1 MLNELLA
8 RRVVI
13 VLGKGGVGRSSL
25 SAALAKAATQ
35 NGRRALVMECD
46 SRAPIASVYDLPSS
60 YEPAEA
66 APGMYLMT
74 LDGRHALE
82 QYLRI
87 VVPSRLLLK
96 TVFSSRLYQF
106 FVQAAPGLRELM
118 ALGKVYYEA
127 DRDRA
132 NSAHWDT
139 IIVDA
144 PASGQALSLL
154 KMPRAARA
162 TFGEGIVGK
171 EANHISSLLSDRARC
186 AIVQVTTADSLAV
199 AETIETEKELARLDL
214 APAAILFNRVYTLHY
229 GAADVAA
236 MMRRRAP
243 NQNKKQISH
252 LGEIARAE
260 LRRAHDSQAALAH
273 IRSETRAVVIET
285 GEHAGLAGAALIDRL
300 AADLMAQVEPPRSR
314 RVSARS

>member
-1 MLNELLA
+1 MINELLA

-13 VLGKGGVGRSSL
+13 VLGKGGVGKSSL
-25 SAALAKAATQ
+25 SAALAKAGAR
-35 NGRRALVMECD
+35 NGWRVLVMECD
-46 SRAPIASVYDLPSS
+46 SRSPIASIYGLPSS

-96 TVFSSRLYQF
+96 AVFSSRLYQF

-127 DRDRA
+127 DRDHADGER
-132 NSAHWDT
+132 WDT

-154 KMPRAARA
+154 RMPRAARS
-162 TFGEGIVGK
+162 TFGESIVGK
-171 EANHISSLLSDRARC
+171 ESSNISAMLADRARC
-186 AIVQVTTADSLAV
+186 VIVQVTTADSLAV
-199 AETIETEKELARLDL
+199 AETIETEKELTQLDL
-214 APAAILFNRVYTLHY
+214 APGAIFFNRVHKLYY
-229 GAADVAA
+229 GESDVAA

-243 NQNKKQISH
+243 HLAKKKLTH

-260 LRRAHDSQAALAH
+260 LRRAQDVRAALA
-273 IRSETRAVVIET
+273 RVRGETQAEMIET
-285 GEHAGLAGAALIDRL
+285 NEHPDLSGAALIDRL
-300 AADLMAQVEPPRSR
+300 AEDLMTPAARPRPR
-314 RVSARS
+314 RASARS

>member
-1 MLNELLA
+1 MINELLA

-13 VLGKGGVGRSSL
+13 VLGKGGVGKSTL
-25 SAALAKAATQ
+25 SAALAKAATR
-35 NGRRALVMECD
+35 NGWRTLVMECD
-46 SRAPIASVYDLPSS
+46 SRAPIASIYGLPSC
-60 YEPAEA
+60 YQAAAA

-74 LDGRHALE
+74 LDGRHSLE
-82 QYLRI
+82 QYLRL

-127 DRDRA
+127 DRNRA
-132 NSAHWDT
+132 DSERWDT

-154 KMPRAARA
+154 RMPRAARA
-162 TFGEGIVGK
+162 TFGESIVGK
-171 EANHISSLLSDRARC
+171 ESRNISALLADRSRC

-199 AETIETEKELARLDL
+199 AETIETERDLSGLDL
-214 APAAILFNRVYTLHY
+214 APAAIFFNRVNTLNY
-229 GAADVAA
+229 READVVA

-243 NQNKKQISH
+243 HLDQKQVAH
-252 LGEIARAE
+252 LGEIARAG
-260 LRRAHDSQAALAH
+260 LRRANDVRAALA
-273 IRSETRAVVIET
+273 RVRGETRAEVIET
-285 GEHAGLAGAALIDRL
+285 NEHAGLSGAALIDRL
-300 AADLMAQVEPPRSR
+300 AADLMAPAERARSR